1 VTTSTPTVDR
11 VSTAAYRIPTT
22 WQGKPVGEADGT
34 LSWAAT
40 TLVVVEAHA
49 GDRTGTGW
57 SYTSSA
63 AAALV
68 GEMLA
73 GEVEGRSPFDVPALL
88 DAMVRRCRNVG
99 RPGLAS
105 AAIAAVET
113 ALHDLRARL
122 LDTSLATLLGR
133 FHDNVPVYG
142 SGGFTS
148 WDDRMLREQ
157 VEGWLDHG
165 MDAVKIKI
173 GLPGAEG
180 RSRDLARVA
189 LVRDL
194 TGPDVAVMV
203 DANGAY
209 TTKQAVR
216 MARRLADYD
225 VVWFEEPVSSD
236 DLHELQAVRGQVRC
250 DVAAGEYLS
259 DVPTAARMVEA
270 GAVDCLQADV
280 TRCGGMLEWQRIAAV
295 ASARGVEISAHT
307 APGLHRYVAASVP
320 HLRHLEWF
328 HDHVVIEQS
337 LFDGAPRAVESRVHA
352 DATLPG
358 HGMRLRTADAEPYR
372 VA

>member
-1 VTTSTPTVDR
+1 VTASTPTIDR
-11 VSTAAYRIPTT
+11 VSAAAYRIPTT
-22 WQGKPVGEADGT
+22 WHGEPVGEADGT
-34 LSWAAT
+34 LSWDAT
-40 TLVVVEAHA
+40 TMVVVEVHV
-49 GDRTGTGW
+49 GGRSGIGW

-63 AAALV
+63 ATALV
-68 GEMLA
+68 DEMLA

-99 RPGLAS
+99 RPGLVS

-122 LDTSLATLLGR
+122 LDTSLATLFGR
-133 FHDNVPVYG
+133 FHDDVPVYG

-157 VEGWLDHG
+157 VEGWLDQG

-180 RSRDLARVA
+180 HSHDLARVA

-194 TGPDVAVMV
+194 VGPDVAVMV
-203 DANGAY
+203 DGNGGY

-216 MARRLADYD
+216 MARRMEQYG

-236 DLHELQAVRGQVRC
+236 DLHQLRAVRRQVVC

-295 ASARGVEISAHT
+295 ASTRGLEISGHT

-337 LFDGAPRAVESRVHA
+337 LFDGAPTVTGSRLHA
-352 DATLPG
+352 DGAVHG
-358 HGMRLRTADAEPYR
+358 HGMSLRTADAERHR

>member
-1 VTTSTPTVDR
+1 VTASAPTIDR
-11 VSTAAYRIPTT
+11 VSAAAYRIPTT
-22 WQGKPVGEADGT
+22 WHGEPVGEADGT
-34 LSWAAT
+34 LSWDAT
-40 TLVVVEAHA
+40 TMVVVEAHA

-63 AAALV
+63 ATALV

-88 DAMVRRCRNVG
+88 DAMVRRFRNAG
-99 RPGLAS
+99 RPGLVS

-122 LDTSLATLLGR
+122 LATSLATLLGR
-133 FHDNVPVYG
+133 FREDVPVYG

-157 VEGWLDHG
+157 VEGWLDLG
-165 MDAVKIKI
+165 MEAVKIKI
-173 GLPGAEG
+173 GLPDAEG
-180 RSRDLARVA
+180 HRRDLARVA

-194 TGPDVAVMV
+194 AGPDVAVMV

-216 MARRLADYD
+216 MAQHLAEYD

-236 DLHELQAVRGQVRC
+236 NLEELRAVRRQVTC
-250 DVAAGEYLS
+250 DVAAGEYIS

-270 GAVDCLQADV
+270 GSVDCLQVDV

-295 ASARGVEISAHT
+295 ASARGLEVSGHT

-337 LFDGAPRAVESRVHA
+337 LFDGAPTVVGSRLHA
-352 DATLPG
+352 NPTVPG
-358 HGMRLRTADAEPYR
+358 HGMTLRTADAERYR